1 LTHPTQGQVVIN
13 AQGAKLSFNL
23 FSNPLVGRDL
33 QIVALLSSEDN
44 FQQQPAVTIT
54 SSDPSRMLVS
64 TSATAP
70 GQASVIIP
78 AASGQPQIFL
88 QSLADNGTATL
99 SASANGYQSGT
110 MTLTLAPAAAV
121 FQTGFTQQTI
131 STNSPVQ
138 TLSTVLAPLDPA
150 TLRPVG
156 QQIPRPG
163 ANLSIA
169 VTSSDPKVLIVDTPT
184 LKFPVDSQ
192 QQTVQVRPTGPG
204 TAILSLG
211 ALPGGVMPGSSS
223 QIVFN
228 VAEPD
233 LFIPN
238 FSVGRDLQVPV
249 QVTLGSRLP
258 TPTSDVTI
266 NVSEFGSINLSTDPA
281 LFNGSQTI
289 PVVIPAGQRVSRPF
303 YVQGAFPSVTN
314 LSISGTGYNTSLAL
328 VTVTSTAFVFQEANQ
343 TQPISI
349 ANGATTTL
357 NVVPVLSPL
366 GTPPSAPMT
375 IRAGA
380 QPIIVNVTSSNP
392 AVLGV
397 STPQITLRPGDQ
409 RAAVTVRAS
418 APGSATLTLSGAP
431 AYDFGTVQ
439 SSIAVSVK

>member
-1 LTHPTQGQVVIN
+1 
-13 AQGAKLSFNL
+13 
-23 FSNPLVGRDL
+23 
-33 QIVALLSSEDN
+33 
-44 FQQQPAVTIT
+44 
-54 SSDPSRMLVS
+54 
-64 TSATAP
+64 
-70 GQASVIIP
+70 
-78 AASGQPQIFL
+78 
-88 QSLADNGTATL
+88 
-99 SASANGYQSGT
+99 
-110 MTLTLAPAAAV
+110 
-121 FQTGFTQQTI
+121 
-131 STNSPVQ
+131 
-138 TLSTVLAPLDPA
+138 
-150 TLRPVG
+150 
-156 QQIPRPG
+156 
-163 ANLSIA
+163 
-169 VTSSDPKVLIVDTPT
+169 VLIVDTPT